1 MELKVGGVYRTRGG
15 AKVRI
20 VDNWNSEM
28 YPYLGRF
35 LAVSG
40 DILDGNTYT
49 ETGHVYLT
57 GKDDYDIVALWED
70 KEVAPPVPAKN
81 NEVPTPTLVTSGEKC
96 ESPDA
101 VFRPNHYTRL
111 YPEPI
116 TVINAWGLNF
126 NLGSA
131 VKYIARNGHKGENTA
146 EQDLSKAKRYIEI
159 ELERLRRE
167 KAIESGEATRS
178 LLVETL

>member
-1 MELKVGGVYRTRGG
+1 MEIEVGGVYRTRGG
-15 AKVRI
+15 KKVHI
-20 VDNWNSEM
+20 TSSNDHPVWPLKGVLFGD
-28 YPYLGRF
+28 GRSDHSDWTIGGHYYGETT
-35 LAVSG
+35 VSKN
-40 DILDGNTYT
+40 DLI
-49 ETGHVYLT
+49 
-57 GKDDYDIVALWED
+57 APWED
-70 KEVAPPVPAKN
+70 NPVNQPNPVRQEREA
-81 NEVPTPTLVTSGEKC
+81 
-96 ESPDA
+96 DA
-101 VFRPNHYTRL
+101 VFQPCHYTRL

-131 VKYIARNGHKGENTA
+131 VKYISRNGHKDGNTA
-146 EQDLSKAKRYIEI
+146 EQDLSKAKRFIEI

>member
-1 MELKVGGVYRTRGG
+1 MEIKVGGVYRTRGG
-15 AKVRI
+15 DRVIINCIGENLGDFWPIKGVVVR
-20 VDNWNSEM
+20 DHNEYHSWC
-28 YPYLGRF
+28 LKGRH
-35 LAVSG
+35 LSANQESW
-40 DILDGNTYT
+40 LD
-49 ETGHVYLT
+49 L
-57 GKDDYDIVALWED
+57 VALWED
-70 KEVAPPVPAKN
+70 EEVAAPYPSAP
-81 NEVPTPTLVTSGEKC
+81 NEVPTATLVTSGGKC